1 MFQLTL
7 FLNANLSSYETA
19 YKDFFYAYGFE
30 ILKDVDTDYKFELK
44 GKYEDDE
51 TYLKETKKIY
61 EKLWNVFYTKL
72 KTR

>member
-1 MFQLTL
+1 M